1 MEEYDLVN
9 KISIVPRGGTG
20 GVTIFTPEEEAME
33 SGMYSKEYLENRIC
47 VALGGRIAEE
57 IINGKDQVTTGA
69 SNDFQQCTNTAK
81 MMVEQMGMSDVIGP
95 RNVQPPGGSMYGGQ
109 TGSVQGSV
117 IKEKVD
123 KEIDRI
129 LDEQYQRGMKLLTEN
144 RDVLDEI
151 AKYLI
156 EEEKI
161 DGKQLLQLIK
171 NIRPELVSQKAM
183 DAIESITTP
192 IGSKSPVAQEAA

>member
-1 MEEYDLVN
+1 
-9 KISIVPRGGTG
+9 
-20 GVTIFTPEEEAME
+20 
-33 SGMYSKEYLENRIC
+33 
-47 VALGGRIAEE
+47 
-57 IINGKDQVTTGA
+57 
-69 SNDFQQCTNTAK
+69 
-81 MMVEQMGMSDVIGP
+81 MGMSDVIGP

-109 TGSVQGSV
+109 TGAVQGSV

-129 LDEQYQRGMKLLTEN
+129 LDEQYARGMQLLTDN

-171 NIRPELVSQKAM
+171 NIKPELVTQKAF

-192 IGSKSPVAQEAA
+192 IG

>member
-9 KISIVPRGGTG
+9 KISIVPRGGAG

-33 SGMYSKEYLENRIC
+33 SGMYTKEYLENRIC

-81 MMVEQMGMSDVIGP
+81 MMVEQMGMSEVIGP

-129 LDEQYQRGMKLLTEN
+129 LDEQYTRGMELLTDN
-144 RDVLDEI
+144 RDVLDAI
-151 AKYLI
+151 AKCLI

-171 NIRPELVSQKAM
+171 NIKPQLV
-183 DAIESITTP
+183 T
-192 IGSKSPVAQEAA
+192 